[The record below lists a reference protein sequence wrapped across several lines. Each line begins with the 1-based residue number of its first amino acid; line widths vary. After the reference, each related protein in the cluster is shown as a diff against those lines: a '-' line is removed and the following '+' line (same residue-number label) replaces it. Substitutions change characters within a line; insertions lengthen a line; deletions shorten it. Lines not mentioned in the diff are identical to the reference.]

1 MPALFSAG
9 FCDIAEFADARV
21 FESGVVEASAL
32 EAEAADAGFAE
43 LGLSGEAAFVWG
55 LFELP
60 DCAVWACSTELLPRK
75 LAARRVDAASAAA
88 ISSAR
93 RRLFSLPLIVLLLAD
108 MNAYWN
114 PGLLECGHDGEE
126 SR

>member
-1 MPALFSAG
+1 MPAPFSGG
-9 FCDIAEFADARV
+9 FCDIVELADARV
-21 FESGVVEASAL
+21 FESGVVAASA
-32 EAEAADAGFAE
+32 AEAVEAGFAE
-43 LGLSGEAAFVWG
+43 LGLSGEPAFVWG

-60 DCAVWACSTELLPRK
+60 DCAVWACSAALLTRK
-75 LAARRVDAASAAA
+75 HAARRVDAASAAA

-93 RRLFSLPLIVLLLAD
+93 RRLFSLGLIVLLLAD

>member
-1 MPALFSAG
+1 MPALFSGG

-21 FESGVVEASAL
+21 FESGVVAASAV
-32 EAEAADAGFAE
+32 EAEAVDAGFAE
-43 LGLSGEAAFVWG
+43 LGFSGEPAFVRG
-55 LFELP
+55 LFVLP
-60 DCAVWACSTELLPRK
+60 DCAVWACSAELLTRK

-88 ISSAR
+88 ISSAL
-93 RRLFSLPLIVLLLAD
+93 RRLFSLRLIVRLFED
-108 MNAYWN
+108 MNSYWN